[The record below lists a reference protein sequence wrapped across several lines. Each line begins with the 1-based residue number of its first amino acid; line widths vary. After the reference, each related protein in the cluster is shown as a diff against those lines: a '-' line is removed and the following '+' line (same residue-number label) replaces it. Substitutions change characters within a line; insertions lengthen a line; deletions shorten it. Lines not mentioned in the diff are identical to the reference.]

1 MKYILDTNSF
11 ITPHRGGYNPL
22 DVAVSFW
29 NKIQELSDTS
39 IIRSIDKVKAELFVN
54 DDELKQWVNN
64 TLPKDFFERFESEA
78 TMAKLREV
86 STWAQAHGTYNT
98 TAKTKFLNTDK
109 ADIYL
114 VAYSAAYPEDYTIVS
129 FEKPNPRNVG
139 EIKLPD
145 ACNAFGAR
153 CIMMADMFREL
164 GQKY

>member
-39 IIRSIDKVKAELFVN
+39 VIRSIDKVKAELFIH

-64 TLPKDFFERFESEA
+64 TLPRDFFERFESDA
-78 TMAKLREV
+78 TMAKFREV
-86 STWAQAHGTYNT
+86 STWAQSHRTYNN
-98 TAKTKFLNTDK
+98 TAKRKFLDPTK

-114 VAYSAAYPEDYTIVS
+114 VAYSAAHPEDYTIVS
-129 FEKPNPRNVG
+129 FEKPNPHNVG

-145 ACNAFGAR
+145 ACDAFGVR
-153 CIMMADMFREL
+153 CIMMADMFRDL
-164 GQKY
+164 GQTY